1 MYKSWQ
7 LFIVVII
14 YATHSNIKSCFSCL
28 LSEAQINIALYYL
41 LDFGAPVG
49 VPWKE
54 GL

>member
-1 MYKSWQ
+1 MYKSWH
-7 LFIVVII
+7 LFIDVII
-14 YATHSNIKSCFSCL
+14 YATHSNTKFFACL
-28 LSEAQINIALYYL
+28 LSEAHINIALYYL

>member
-1 MYKSWQ
+1 M
-7 LFIVVII
+7 LLTLILNHVFACI
-14 YATHSNIKSCFSCL
+14 

-41 LDFGAPVG
+41 LDFGAPIG